1 MNKMINEEFIANEI
15 RNYYL
20 YEDNL
25 DCYGG
30 GPSIDWI
37 CDIDYVHDLCLDFYI
52 GDIRIEDHQLL
63 YWEMVSIINTMDL
76 EALCS
81 EIEDEADRLSYD
93 PWREHCD
100 ADFYGI

>member
-1 MNKMINEEFIANEI
+1 MNKMINAEFIAKEI
-15 RNYYL
+15 ENYYL

-25 DCYGG
+25 DCWGE

-37 CDIDYVHDLCLDFYI
+37 CDEDYVYDLCCDFYI

-63 YWEMVSIINTMDL
+63 YWEMVSTVNQMDL

-81 EIEDEADRLSYD
+81 DIEDEADRLSYD
-93 PWREHCD
+93 PWSEHCD
-100 ADFYGI
+100 ANFYGI